1 MPATTRHDGLL
12 QVRSGARPESVAPI
26 IRYSVQEL
34 ARIREAAGAPT
45 ADELAQVKGGQV
57 LGKWQGSLDGA
68 RDASLTYA
76 IETARFGSLST
87 TCCRRARMPTVG
99 TAQDV
104 TAAAQKYVHPEM
116 VGTVVIGQIEEA
128 RKARHPRWPVAL
140 DDVMAGAAR

>member
-1 MPATTRHDGLL
+1 MPAIAAADEAAVAVMTDILNIRLNITIREIRGLANSTQLQMPATTRHDGLL

-76 IETARFGSLST
+76 IETARFG
-87 TCCRRARMPTVG
+87 
-99 TAQDV
+99 
-104 TAAAQKYVHPEM
+104 
-116 VGTVVIGQIEEA
+116 
-128 RKARHPRWPVAL
+128 
-140 DDVMAGAAR
+140 